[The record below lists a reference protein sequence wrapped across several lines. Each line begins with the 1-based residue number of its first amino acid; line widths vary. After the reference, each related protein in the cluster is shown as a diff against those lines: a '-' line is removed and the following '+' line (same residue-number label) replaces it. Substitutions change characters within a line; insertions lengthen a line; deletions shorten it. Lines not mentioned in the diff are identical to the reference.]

1 MSKRKRIQN
10 NKKKKKNKI
19 TKKSDKPFVIGDG
32 IFMVLFFLWIQ
43 FSNSGD
49 INESELLTISGN
61 LNSELIKESTG
72 GARQTY
78 FWTFLIE
85 NQPVKFSI
93 SNYAKM
99 SFDSKIFKKTESN
112 QSEITVKVDKEFY
125 EKSIKNS
132 KNKTVGVKY
141 LASKNRKYFN
151 LKDYNKNKETDM
163 KLSYIFL
170 IIGIGGIIY
179 GLIMKK

>member
-1 MSKRKRIQN
+1 
-10 NKKKKKNKI
+10 
-19 TKKSDKPFVIGDG
+19 
-32 IFMVLFFLWIQ
+32 
-43 FSNSGD
+43 
-49 INESELLTISGN
+49 
-61 LNSELIKESTG
+61 
-72 GARQTY
+72 
-78 FWTFLIE
+78 
-85 NQPVKFSI
+85 
-93 SNYAKM
+93 M